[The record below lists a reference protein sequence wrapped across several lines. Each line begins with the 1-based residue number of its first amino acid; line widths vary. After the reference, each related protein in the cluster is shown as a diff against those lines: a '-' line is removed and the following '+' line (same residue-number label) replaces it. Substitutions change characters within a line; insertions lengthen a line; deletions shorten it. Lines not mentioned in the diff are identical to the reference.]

1 MILLTYISG
10 LMTALLA
17 ATLVFSIRAYRK
29 YTTLLDLNDESNQYN
44 FERYQEM
51 EEWMDETNED
61 LDYIRDNMEQ
71 DSYES
76 ITELNGKLKELKENQ
91 IRQRHDVNNYRDT
104 NDKLYESLFKDIEV
118 IKRNLR
124 ALGSD
129 PNTISRY

>member
-29 YTTLLDLNDESNQYN
+29 YTTLLDLNDESNQHN

-51 EEWMDETNED
+51 AEWMDETDED
-61 LDYIRDNMEQ
+61 LDYIRDNMET
-71 DSYES
+71 DNYKNIS
-76 ITELNGKLKELKENQ
+76 ELNKEYDKLKDLQYKQ
-91 IRQRHDVNNYRDT
+91 SQDVGNLRDIH
-104 NDKLYESLFKDIEV
+104 DKLYESMFNRITVLE
-118 IKRNLR
+118 RNLK

>member
-29 YTTLLDLNDESNQYN
+29 YTILLDLNDESNQHN

-51 EEWMDETNED
+51 AEWMNETDDD
-61 LDYIRDNMEQ
+61 LDYIRDNMET
-71 DSYES
+71 DNYKNIS
-76 ITELNGKLKELKENQ
+76 ELNKEYDKLKDLQYKQ
-91 IRQRHDVNNYRDT
+91 SQDVGNLRDIH
-104 NDKLYESLFKDIEV
+104 DKLYESMFNRITVLE
-118 IKRNLR
+118 RNLK

>member
-29 YTTLLDLNDESNQYN
+29 YTTLLDLNDESNQHN

-51 EEWMDETNED
+51 AEWMNETDED
-61 LDYIRDNMEQ
+61 LDYIKDNMET
-71 DSYES
+71 DNYKNIS
-76 ITELNGKLKELKENQ
+76 ELNKKYDKLEGLQYKQ
-91 IRQRHDVNNYRDT
+91 SQDVGNLRDIH
-104 NDKLYESLFKDIEV
+104 DKLYESMFNRIAVLE
-118 IKRNLR
+118 RNLK

-129 PNTISRY
+129 PNAISRY

>member
-17 ATLVFSIRAYRK
+17 VIVVFYIRAYRK
-29 YTTLLDLNDESNQYN
+29 YTTLLDLNDESNQHN

-51 EEWMDETNED
+51 AEWMNETEED

-76 ITELNGKLKELKENQ
+76 IMELNGKLKELEENAEPQ
-91 IRQRHDVNNYRDT
+91 KKT
-104 NDKLYESLFKDIEV
+104 
-118 IKRNLR
+118 
-124 ALGSD
+124 
-129 PNTISRY
+129 

>member
-29 YTTLLDLNDESNQYN
+29 YTILLDLNDESNQHN

-51 EEWMDETNED
+51 AEWMDETDED
-61 LDYIRDNMEQ
+61 LDYIRDNMET
-71 DSYES
+71 DNYKNIS
-76 ITELNGKLKELKENQ
+76 ELNKKYDKLKDLQYKHSQ
-91 IRQRHDVNNYRDT
+91 DVGNLRDI
-104 NDKLYESLFKDIEV
+104 NDKLYESMFNKIAVLE
-118 IKRNLR
+118 RNLK

-129 PNTISRY
+129 PNAISRY

>member
-1 MILLTYISG
+1 MIILTYISG

-17 ATLVFSIRAYRK
+17 GLLFFAVRAYRK
-29 YTTLLDLNDESNQYN
+29 YTSLLDLNDESNRYN
-44 FERYQEM
+44 FERYEEM
-51 EEWMDETNED
+51 EEWMDETNDD

-76 ITELNGKLKELKENQ
+76 ITELNGKFKELKENQ
-91 IRQRHDVNNYRDT
+91 LRQRHDVNNCRDT

>member
-29 YTTLLDLNDESNQYN
+29 YTTLLDLNDESNQHN

-51 EEWMDETNED
+51 AEWMDETDED
-61 LDYIRDNMEQ
+61 LDYIRDNMET
-71 DSYES
+71 DNYKNIS
-76 ITELNGKLKELKENQ
+76 ELNKKYDKLKDLQYKHSQ
-91 IRQRHDVNNYRDT
+91 DVGNLRDI
-104 NDKLYESLFKDIEV
+104 NDKLYESMFNKIAVLE
-118 IKRNLR
+118 RNLK

-129 PNTISRY
+129 PNAISRY

>member
-29 YTTLLDLNDESNQYN
+29 YTILLDLNDESNQHN

-51 EEWMDETNED
+51 AEWMDETDED
-61 LDYIRDNMEQ
+61 LDYIRDNMET
-71 DSYES
+71 DNYKNIS
-76 ITELNGKLKELKENQ
+76 ELNKKYDKLKDLQYKQ
-91 IRQRHDVNNYRDT
+91 SQDVGNLRDI
-104 NDKLYESLFKDIEV
+104 NDKLYESMFNKIAVLE
-118 IKRNLR
+118 RNLK

-129 PNTISRY
+129 PNAISRY

>member
-29 YTTLLDLNDESNQYN
+29 YTILLDLNDESNQHN

-51 EEWMDETNED
+51 AEWMDETDED
-61 LDYIRDNMEQ
+61 LDYIRDNMET
-71 DSYES
+71 DNYKNIS
-76 ITELNGKLKELKENQ
+76 ELNKKYDKLKDLQYKQNQ
-91 IRQRHDVNNYRDT
+91 DVGNLRDIH
-104 NDKLYESLFKDIEV
+104 DKLYESMFNR
-118 IKRNLR
+118 IKVLERNLK

-129 PNTISRY
+129 PNAISRY

>member
-29 YTTLLDLNDESNQYN
+29 YTTLLDLNDESNQHN

-51 EEWMDETNED
+51 AEWMDETDED
-61 LDYIRDNMEQ
+61 LDYIKDNMET
-71 DSYES
+71 DNYKNIS
-76 ITELNGKLKELKENQ
+76 ELNKKYDKLEGLQYKQ
-91 IRQRHDVNNYRDT
+91 SQDVGNLRDIH
-104 NDKLYESLFKDIEV
+104 DKLYESMFNRIAVIE
-118 IKRNLR
+118 RNLK

-129 PNTISRY
+129 PNAISRY

>member
-1 MILLTYISG
+1 MILLSYISG

-29 YTTLLDLNDESNQYN
+29 YTILLDLNDESNQHN

-51 EEWMDETNED
+51 AEWMDETDED
-61 LDYIRDNMEQ
+61 LDYIRDNMET
-71 DSYES
+71 DNYKNIS
-76 ITELNGKLKELKENQ
+76 ELNKKYDKLKDLQYKQ
-91 IRQRHDVNNYRDT
+91 SQDVGNLRDI

>member
-1 MILLTYISG
+1 MIILTYISG

-17 ATLVFSIRAYRK
+17 GLLVFSVRAYKK
-29 YTTLLDLNDESNQYN
+29 YTTLLDLNDVSNQHN

-51 EEWMDETNED
+51 AEWMNETDED

-76 ITELNGKLKELKENQ
+76 ITELNGKFKELKEKQ
-91 IRQRHDVNNYRDT
+91 LKQRHEVDNLRDIH
-104 NDKLYESLFKDIEV
+104 DKLYESMFNRIAVLE
-118 IKRNLR
+118 RNLK

>member
-17 ATLVFSIRAYRK
+17 VIVVFYIRAYRR

-51 EEWMDETNED
+51 EEWMDETDED

-71 DSYES
+71 DSYKN
-76 ITELNGKLKELKENQ
+76 ITELNGKFKELKENQ
-91 IRQRHDVNNYRDT
+91 LKQRHEVDNLRDIH
-104 NDKLYESLFKDIEV
+104 DKLYESMFNRIAVLE
-118 IKRNLR
+118 RNLK

-129 PNTISRY
+129 PNAISRY

>member
-1 MILLTYISG
+1 MIILTYISG

-17 ATLVFSIRAYRK
+17 GLLFFAVRAYRK
-29 YTTLLDLNDESNQYN
+29 YTSLLDLNDESNIYN
-44 FERYQEM
+44 FERYKEM

-76 ITELNGKLKELKENQ
+76 ITELNGKFKELKENQ
-91 IRQRHDVNNYRDT
+91 LRQRHDVNNLRDT
-104 NDKLYESLFKDIEV
+104 SDKLYESLFKDIEV

>member
-29 YTTLLDLNDESNQYN
+29 YTTLLDLNDESNQHN

-51 EEWMDETNED
+51 AEWMDETDED
-61 LDYIRDNMEQ
+61 LDYIRDNMET
-71 DSYES
+71 DNYKNIS
-76 ITELNGKLKELKENQ
+76 ELNKKYDKLKDLQYKQ
-91 IRQRHDVNNYRDT
+91 SQDVGNLRDIH
-104 NDKLYESLFKDIEV
+104 DKLYESMFNR
-118 IKRNLR
+118 IKVLERNLK

-129 PNTISRY
+129 PNAISRY

>member
-29 YTTLLDLNDESNQYN
+29 YTILLDLNDESNQHN

-51 EEWMDETNED
+51 AEWMDETDED
-61 LDYIRDNMEQ
+61 LDYIRDNMET
-71 DSYES
+71 DNYKNIS
-76 ITELNGKLKELKENQ
+76 ELNKKYDKLKDLQYKQNQ
-91 IRQRHDVNNYRDT
+91 DVGNLRDIH
-104 NDKLYESLFKDIEV
+104 DKLYESMFNRIAVLE
-118 IKRNLR
+118 RNLK

-129 PNTISRY
+129 PNAISRY

>member
-29 YTTLLDLNDESNQYN
+29 YTTLLDLNDESNQHN

-51 EEWMDETNED
+51 AEWMDETDED
-61 LDYIRDNMEQ
+61 LDYIRDNMET
-71 DSYES
+71 DNYKNIS
-76 ITELNGKLKELKENQ
+76 ELNKKYNKLKDLQYKQ
-91 IRQRHDVNNYRDT
+91 SQDVGNLRDIH
-104 NDKLYESLFKDIEV
+104 DKLYESMFNRIAVLE
-118 IKRNLR
+118 RNLK

-129 PNTISRY
+129 PNAISRY

>member
-17 ATLVFSIRAYRK
+17 VIVVFYIRAYRK
-29 YTTLLDLNDESNQYN
+29 YTTLLDLNDESNQHN

-51 EEWMDETNED
+51 AEWMNETEED

>member
-29 YTTLLDLNDESNQYN
+29 YTILLDLNNESNQHN

-51 EEWMDETNED
+51 AEWMNETDDD
-61 LDYIRDNMEQ
+61 LDYIRDNMET
-71 DSYES
+71 DNYKNIS
-76 ITELNGKLKELKENQ
+76 ELNKEYDKLKDLQYKQ
-91 IRQRHDVNNYRDT
+91 SQDVGNLRDIH
-104 NDKLYESLFKDIEV
+104 DKLYESMFNRITVLE
-118 IKRNLR
+118 RNLK

>member
-17 ATLVFSIRAYRK
+17 VIVVFYIRAYRK

-61 LDYIRDNMEQ
+61 LDYIRDNMET
-71 DSYES
+71 DNYKNIS
-76 ITELNGKLKELKENQ
+76 ELNKKYDKLKDLQYKQ
-91 IRQRHDVNNYRDT
+91 SQDVGNLRDIH
-104 NDKLYESLFKDIEV
+104 DKLYESMFNRITVLE
-118 IKRNLR
+118 RNLK

-129 PNTISRY
+129 PNAISRY

>member
-29 YTTLLDLNDESNQYN
+29 YTTLLDLNDESNQHN

-51 EEWMDETNED
+51 TEWMDETDED
-61 LDYIRDNMEQ
+61 LDYIRDNMET
-71 DSYES
+71 DNYKNIS
-76 ITELNGKLKELKENQ
+76 ELNKKYDKLKDLQYKQ
-91 IRQRHDVNNYRDT
+91 SQDVGNLRDIH
-104 NDKLYESLFKDIEV
+104 DKLYESMFNR
-118 IKRNLR
+118 IKVLERNLK

-129 PNTISRY
+129 PNAISRY

>member
-1 MILLTYISG
+1 MIILTYISG

-17 ATLVFSIRAYRK
+17 GLLFFAVRAYRK
-29 YTTLLDLNDESNQYN
+29 YTLLLDLNDESNQHN

-51 EEWMDETNED
+51 AEWMDEADED
-61 LDYIRDNMEQ
+61 LDYIRDNMKQ

-76 ITELNGKLKELKENQ
+76 ITYLNGKFKELKENQ
-91 IRQRHDVNNYRDT
+91 LKQKHEVDNLRDIHDKR
-104 NDKLYESLFKDIEV
+104 YESMFNRIAVLE
-118 IKRNLR
+118 RNLK

>member
-29 YTTLLDLNDESNQYN
+29 YTILLDLNDESNQHN

-51 EEWMDETNED
+51 AEWMDETDED
-61 LDYIRDNMEQ
+61 LDYIRDNMKQ

-76 ITELNGKLKELKENQ
+76 ITYLNGKFKELKENQ
-91 IRQRHDVNNYRDT
+91 LKQKHEVDNLRDIH
-104 NDKLYESLFKDIEV
+104 DKLYESMFNRIAVLE
-118 IKRNLR
+118 RNLK

>member
-29 YTTLLDLNDESNQYN
+29 YTTLLDLNDESNQHN

-51 EEWMDETNED
+51 AEWMNETDDD
-61 LDYIRDNMEQ
+61 LDYIRDNMET
-71 DSYES
+71 DNYKNIS
-76 ITELNGKLKELKENQ
+76 ELNKEYDKLKDLQYKQ
-91 IRQRHDVNNYRDT
+91 SQDVGNLRDIH
-104 NDKLYESLFKDIEV
+104 DKLYESMFNRITVLE
-118 IKRNLR
+118 RNLK

>member
-17 ATLVFSIRAYRK
+17 VIVVFYIRAYRR
-29 YTTLLDLNDESNQYN
+29 YTTLLDLNNESNQYN

-51 EEWMDETNED
+51 EEWMDETDED

-91 IRQRHDVNNYRDT
+91 LRQRHDVDNLRDIH
-104 NDKLYESLFKDIEV
+104 DKLYESMFNKITVLE
-118 IKRNLR
+118 RNLK

>member
-29 YTTLLDLNDESNQYN
+29 YTTLLDLNDESNQHN

-51 EEWMDETNED
+51 AEWMDETDEN
-61 LDYIRDNMEQ
+61 LDYIKDNMEM
-71 DSYES
+71 DNYKNIS
-76 ITELNGKLKELKENQ
+76 ELNKKYDKLEGLQYKQ
-91 IRQRHDVNNYRDT
+91 SQDVGNLRDIH
-104 NDKLYESLFKDIEV
+104 DKLYESMFNRIAVIE
-118 IKRNLR
+118 RNLK

-129 PNTISRY
+129 PNAISRY

>member
-1 MILLTYISG
+1 MIILTYISG

-17 ATLVFSIRAYRK
+17 GLLFFAVRAYRK
-29 YTTLLDLNDESNQYN
+29 YTLLLDLNDESNKYN
-44 FERYQEM
+44 FERYEEM

>member
-29 YTTLLDLNDESNQYN
+29 YTILLDLNDESNQHN

-51 EEWMDETNED
+51 AEWMDETDED
-61 LDYIRDNMEQ
+61 LDYIRDNMET
-71 DSYES
+71 DNYKNIS
-76 ITELNGKLKELKENQ
+76 ELNKKYDKLKDLQYKQ
-91 IRQRHDVNNYRDT
+91 SQDVGNLRDIH
-104 NDKLYESLFKDIEV
+104 DKLYESMFNKIAVLE
-118 IKRNLR
+118 RNLK

-129 PNTISRY
+129 PNAISRY

>member
-29 YTTLLDLNDESNQYN
+29 YTTLLDLNDESNQHN

-51 EEWMDETNED
+51 AEWMEKTDNY
-61 LDYIRDNMEQ
+61 LDYI
-71 DSYES
+71 
-76 ITELNGKLKELKENQ
+76 KEGLEE
-91 IRQRHDVNNYRDT
+91 NNYTNMKSISDNVDDLNKRLITINNQAMQTRDT
-104 NDKLYESLFKDIEV
+104 NDKIITGLYNDLHNLKKQV
-118 IKRNLR
+118 IH
-124 ALGSD
+124 LGSD

>member
-1 MILLTYISG
+1 MIILTYISG

-29 YTTLLDLNDESNQYN
+29 YTILLDLNNESNQHN

-51 EEWMDETNED
+51 AEWMNETDDD
-61 LDYIRDNMEQ
+61 LDYIRDNMET
-71 DSYES
+71 DNYKNIS
-76 ITELNGKLKELKENQ
+76 ELNKEYDKLKDLQYKQ
-91 IRQRHDVNNYRDT
+91 SQDVGNLRDIH
-104 NDKLYESLFKDIEV
+104 DKLYESMFNRITVLE
-118 IKRNLR
+118 RNLK